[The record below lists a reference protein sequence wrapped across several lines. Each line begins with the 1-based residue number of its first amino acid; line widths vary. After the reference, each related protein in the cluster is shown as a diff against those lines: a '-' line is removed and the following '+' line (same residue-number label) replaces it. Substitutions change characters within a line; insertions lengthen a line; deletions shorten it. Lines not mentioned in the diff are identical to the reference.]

1 VKGLVLDMDIKING
15 NLQLQNEY
23 KINSKDMESSREVEQ
38 KSVVFS
44 RNVDAFK
51 KAFETTQG
59 NLYSSK

>member
-1 VKGLVLDMDIKING
+1 MDIKING

-59 NLYSSK
+59 NLYSS